1 MGIVTAVMKIVKNF
15 TDKRVCTVDQF
26 MSACKVA
33 SEQASKDKDG
43 FIQIIDTLKI
53 AYAVYKTSRKS

>member
-1 MGIVTAVMKIVKNF
+1 MGIVTAIMKVVKNF
-15 TDKRVCTVDQF
+15 TDKRVCTVEQF

>member
-1 MGIVTAVMKIVKNF
+1 MGIVTAIMKIVKNF
-15 TDKRVCTVDQF
+15 TDKRVCTVEQF